1 MVWSAGTRIEGEAK
15 GGETE
20 KAEKERDSREMELG
34 ILEPKDF
41 QPLHDMRFECQ
52 SLLYISGQGEP
63 AGPRSVRGE
72 ASLSRLCLPPIK
84 GNREQK
90 ASQRAGLTR

>member
-1 MVWSAGTRIEGEAK
+1 M
-15 GGETE
+15 E
-20 KAEKERDSREMELG
+20 KTEKERGSRETELR
-34 ILEPKDF
+34 IPVPKDF
-41 QPLHDMRFECQ
+41 QPLHDTRFEHQ

-72 ASLSRLCLPPIK
+72 ASLSRLCLSPIK
-84 GNREQK
+84 GNREQR